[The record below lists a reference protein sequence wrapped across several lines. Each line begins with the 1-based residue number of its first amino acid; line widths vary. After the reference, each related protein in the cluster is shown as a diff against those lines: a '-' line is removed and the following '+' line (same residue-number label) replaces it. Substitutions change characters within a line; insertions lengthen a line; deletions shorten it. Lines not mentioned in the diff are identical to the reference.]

1 MIVVTASS
9 FLKVPQLR
17 RRLEAAFPQQK
28 IIYAEESRVDT
39 REKLLSVLE
48 GAEAWLVGREPADA
62 AILNAL
68 PALRV
73 VAKYGVGLDNVDVE
87 ACRKLGI
94 RIAWEG
100 GVNRDAVAEHTLG
113 LMLALCRNI
122 GLGSRRLSQGVWWKN
137 GGRNLSSMTV
147 GIIGF
152 GHIGSRVAE
161 LLQPF
166 GCQIL
171 IHDILDK
178 TEEAE
183 KFGAKQVK
191 YQELLKLSDLL
202 TFHVPLTP
210 QTLKMFGA
218 NELALIKP
226 AVYIVN
232 TSRGEVLDQEKLK
245 DALQKG
251 ELAGA
256 GLDVF
261 QSEPLIDKGLY
272 SLDNLVGTA
281 HTAGN
286 SQEAVLAMGE
296 AAIRGMQKELA
307 LLSKNSDLN

>member
-1 MIVVTASS
+1 VIVVTASS

-17 RRLEAAFPQQK
+17 RRLEAAFPQEK
-28 IIYAEESRVDT
+28 IIYAEESRVNS
-39 REKLLSVLE
+39 REKLLDVLE
-48 GAEAWLVGREPADA
+48 GAEGWLVGREPADA
-62 AILNAL
+62 EILNAL

-73 VAKYGVGLDNVDVE
+73 VAKYGVGLDNVDIE
-87 ACRKLGI
+87 ACSKLGI
-94 RIAWEG
+94 RIAWEA

-122 GLGSRRLSQGVWWKN
+122 GLGSRRLAQGVWWKN
-137 GGRNLSSMTV
+137 GGRNLSAMTV

-152 GHIGSRVAE
+152 GHIGTRVAE

-171 IHDILDK
+171 IHDILNK

-183 KFGAKQVK
+183 RVGARQVK

-245 DALQKG
+245 EALQKG

-261 QSEPLIDKGLY
+261 QSEPLVDKGLY
-272 SLDNLVGTA
+272 SLDNFVGTA

-296 AAIRGMQKELA
+296 AAIRGLQKELA
-307 LLSKNSDLN
+307 LLAKNSDLN

>member
-1 MIVVTASS
+1 VIVVTASS

-17 RRLEAAFPQQK
+17 RRLEAAFPSEK

-39 REKLLSVLE
+39 REKLLKVLD

-62 AILNAL
+62 GILNAL
-68 PALRV
+68 PSLRV

-87 ACRKLGI
+87 ACSRLGI

-100 GVNRDAVAEHTLG
+100 GVNCDAVAEHTLG

-137 GGRNLSSMTV
+137 GGRSLSAMTV
-147 GIIGF
+147 GIVGF
-152 GHIGSRVAE
+152 GHIGTRVAE
-161 LLQPF
+161 ILQAF

-171 IHDILDK
+171 VHDILDK

-183 KFGAKQVK
+183 RVGAKQLK
-191 YQELLKLSDLL
+191 YQDLLKQSDLL

-232 TSRGEVLDQEKLK
+232 TSRGEVLDQEKVK
-245 DALQKG
+245 EALEKG

-256 GLDVF
+256 GLDVY
-261 QSEPLIDKGLY
+261 QSEPLVDKDLY
-272 SLDNLVGTA
+272 SLEKLVGTA

-296 AAIRGMQKELA
+296 AAVRGLQKELA

>member
-1 MIVVTASS
+1 MIIVTASS

-17 RRLEAAFPQQK
+17 RRLEAAFPTEK

-39 REKLLSVLE
+39 RDKLLKVLD

-62 AILNAL
+62 AILSSL

-87 ACRKLGI
+87 ACSRLGI

-122 GLGSRRLSQGVWWKN
+122 GLGSRRLSQGIWWKN
-137 GGRNLSSMTV
+137 GGRSLSAMTV
-147 GIIGF
+147 GIVGYGYIGT
-152 GHIGSRVAE
+152 RVAE
-161 LLQPF
+161 ILQGF

-171 IHDILDK
+171 VHDILDK

-183 KFGAKQVK
+183 RVGAKQVK
-191 YQELLKLSDLL
+191 YQDLLKQADLL

-232 TSRGEVLDQEKLK
+232 TSRGEVLDQEKVK
-245 DALQKG
+245 EALQKG

-261 QSEPLIDKGLY
+261 QSEPLVDKDLY
-272 SLDNLVGTA
+272 SLENFVGTA

-296 AAIRGMQKELA
+296 AAIRGLQKELA

>member
-1 MIVVTASS
+1 VIVVTASS

-17 RRLEAAFPQQK
+17 RRLEAAFPNTK

-39 REKLLSVLE
+39 REKLLKVLD

-73 VAKYGVGLDNVDVE
+73 VAKYGVGLDNVDIE
-87 ACRKLGI
+87 ACSKLGI

-137 GGRNLSSMTV
+137 GGRSLSSMTV
-147 GIIGF
+147 GIVGF
-152 GHIGSRVAE
+152 GHIGTRVAE
-161 LLQPF
+161 ILQAF

-171 IHDILDK
+171 VHDILDK

-183 KFGAKQVK
+183 RVGAKQVK
-191 YQELLKLSDLL
+191 YQELLKQSDLL

-232 TSRGEVLDQEKLK
+232 TSRGEVLDQEKVK
-245 DALQKG
+245 EALQKG

-261 QSEPLIDKGLY
+261 QSEPLVDKDLY
-272 SLDNLVGTA
+272 SLENFVGTA

-296 AAIRGMQKELA
+296 AAIRGLQKELA

>member
-1 MIVVTASS
+1 VIVVTASS

-17 RRLEAAFPQQK
+17 RRLEAAFPNEK

-39 REKLLSVLE
+39 RDKLLKVLD

-62 AILNAL
+62 GILNAL
-68 PALRV
+68 PSLRV

-87 ACRKLGI
+87 ACSRLGI

-122 GLGSRRLSQGVWWKN
+122 GLGSRRLSQGIWWKN
-137 GGRNLSSMTV
+137 GGRSLSAMTV
-147 GIIGF
+147 GIVGF
-152 GHIGSRVAE
+152 GYIGTRVAE
-161 LLQPF
+161 ILQAF

-171 IHDILDK
+171 VHDILDK

-183 KFGAKQVK
+183 RVGAKQVK
-191 YQELLKLSDLL
+191 YQDLLKQSDLL

-232 TSRGEVLDQEKLK
+232 TSRGEVLDQEKVK
-245 DALQKG
+245 EALEKG

-261 QSEPLIDKGLY
+261 QSEPLVDKGLY
-272 SLDNLVGTA
+272 SLENFVGTA

-296 AAIRGMQKELA
+296 AAIRGLQKELA

>member
-1 MIVVTASS
+1 VIVVTASS

-17 RRLEAAFPQQK
+17 RRLEAALPQQE
-28 IIYAEESRVDT
+28 IVYAEEHRVDT
-39 REKLLSVLE
+39 RDKLVEVLE

-62 AILNAL
+62 RMLSGL
-68 PALRV
+68 PSLRV
-73 VAKYGVGLDNVDVE
+73 LAKYGVGLDNVDVE
-87 ACRKLGI
+87 ACSRLGI

-113 LMLALCRNI
+113 FMLALCRNI
-122 GLGSRRLSQGVWWKN
+122 GLGSRRLSQGIWWKN
-137 GGRNLSSMTV
+137 GGRSLGSMTV

-152 GHIGSRVAE
+152 GHIGTRVAE

-171 IHDILDK
+171 IHDILNK
-178 TEEAE
+178 TDEVERV
-183 KFGAKQVK
+183 GAKQLK
-191 YQELLKLSDLL
+191 YQDILKSADIL

-226 AVYIVN
+226 TVYIVN
-232 TSRGEVLDQEKLK
+232 TSRGEVLDQEKVK
-245 DALQKG
+245 EALQKG
-251 ELAGA
+251 QLAGA

-261 QSEPLIDKGLY
+261 QNEPLIDKDLY
-272 SLDNLVGTA
+272 SLDNFVGTA

-286 SQEAVLAMGE
+286 SEEAVLAMGE
-296 AAIRGMQKELA
+296 AAIRGLQKELA
-307 LLSKNSDLN
+307 LLAKNSDLN

>member
-17 RRLEAAFPQQK
+17 RRLEAAFPTEK

-39 REKLLSVLE
+39 RDKLLKVLD

-87 ACRKLGI
+87 ACSKLGI

-122 GLGSRRLSQGVWWKN
+122 ALGSRRLSQGIWWKN
-137 GGRNLSSMTV
+137 GGRSLSTMTV
-147 GIIGF
+147 GIVGF
-152 GHIGSRVAE
+152 GYIGTRVAE
-161 LLQPF
+161 ILQAF

-171 IHDILDK
+171 VHDILDK

-183 KFGAKQVK
+183 RIGAKQVK
-191 YQELLKLSDLL
+191 YQDLLKQSDLL

-232 TSRGEVLDQEKLK
+232 TSRGEVLDQEKVK
-245 DALQKG
+245 EALQKG

-261 QSEPLIDKGLY
+261 QSEPLVDKDLY
-272 SLDNLVGTA
+272 SLENFVGTA

-296 AAIRGMQKELA
+296 AAIRGLQKELA

>member
-17 RRLEAAFPQQK
+17 RRLEAAFPYRK
-28 IIYAEESRVDT
+28 IIYVEDKRADSRD
-39 REKLLSVLE
+39 KLMQVLQE
-48 GAEAWLVGREPADA
+48 AEAWLVGRELADA
-62 AILNAL
+62 ALLSAL
-68 PALRV
+68 PSLRV

-87 ACRKLGI
+87 ACSRLGI

-100 GVNRDAVAEHTLG
+100 GVNRDAVGEHTLG
-113 LMLALCRNI
+113 LMLAMCRNI
-122 GLGSRRLSQGVWWKN
+122 GLGSRLLSQGIWWKN
-137 GGRNLSSMTV
+137 GGRNLGSMTV
-147 GIIGF
+147 GIVGF
-152 GHIGSRVAE
+152 GHIGTRVAE

-183 KFGAKQVK
+183 KVGAKQVK
-191 YQELLKLSDLL
+191 YQELLKVADLL

-232 TSRGEVLDQEKLK
+232 TSRGEVLDQEKVK
-245 DALQKG
+245 EALQKG
-251 ELAGA
+251 ELAGV
-256 GLDVF
+256 GLDVY
-261 QSEPLIDKGLY
+261 QSEPLVDKDLY
-272 SLDNLVGTA
+272 SQENFVGTA

-296 AAIRGMQKELA
+296 AAIRGLQKELA
-307 LLSKNSDLN
+307 LLAKNSDLN

>member
-1 MIVVTASS
+1 VIVVTASS
-9 FLKVPQLR
+9 FLKVPELR
-17 RRLEAAFPQQK
+17 RRLEAAFPQQS
-28 IIYAEESRVDT
+28 IIYAEEARVNT
-39 REKLLSVLE
+39 REKLLQVLE

-62 AILNAL
+62 AILSSL

-73 VAKYGVGLDNVDVE
+73 IAKYGVGLDNLDME
-87 ACRKLGI
+87 ACSRHGV
-94 RIAWEG
+94 RIAWEA
-100 GVNRDAVAEHTLG
+100 GVNRDSVAEHALG

-122 GLGSRRLSQGVWWKN
+122 GLGSRRLAQGTWWKN
-137 GGRNLSSMTV
+137 GGRNLGAMTV

-171 IHDILDK
+171 IHDIVDK
-178 TEEAE
+178 TEDAHRV
-183 KFGAKQVK
+183 GARQVP
-191 YQELLKLSDLL
+191 YQELVKLSDLL

-232 TSRGEVLDQEKLK
+232 TSRGEVLDQKLVK
-245 DALQKG
+245 EALQTG
-251 ELAGA
+251 ALAGA

-261 QSEPLIDKGLY
+261 ESEPLLDNDLY
-272 SLDNLVGTA
+272 SLDNFVGTA

-286 SQEAVLAMGE
+286 SKEAVLAMGE
-296 AAIRGMQKELA
+296 AAIRGLQKELA
-307 LLSKNSDLN
+307 LLAKNSDLN

>member
-1 MIVVTASS
+1 VIVVTASS

-17 RRLEAAFPQQK
+17 RRLEAAFPQRK
-28 IIYAEESRVDT
+28 IIYAEESRVST
-39 REKLLSVLE
+39 REKLLDVLQ

-62 AILNAL
+62 AILGSL

-73 VAKYGVGLDNVDVE
+73 VAKYGVGLDNVDLD
-87 ACRKLGI
+87 ACARLGI

-122 GLGSRRLSQGVWWKN
+122 GLGSRRLAQGIWWKN

-152 GHIGSRVAE
+152 GHVGTRVAE

-183 KFGAKQVK
+183 RLGVRQVK
-191 YQELLKLSDLL
+191 YQDLLKLSDLL

-210 QTLKMFGA
+210 QTLKMFGT

-232 TSRGEVLDQEKLK
+232 TSRGEVLDQEKVKEALK
-245 DALQKG
+245 KG

-261 QSEPLIDKGLY
+261 EREPLVDKELY
-272 SLDNLVGTA
+272 SLDNFIGTA

-296 AAIRGMQKELA
+296 AAIRGLQKELA
-307 LLSKNSDLN
+307 LLDKNSDLN

>member
-1 MIVVTASS
+1 VIVVTASS

-17 RRLEAAFPQQK
+17 RRLEAAFPQRK
-28 IIYAEESRVDT
+28 IIYAEESRVST
-39 REKLLSVLE
+39 REKLLDVLQ

-62 AILNAL
+62 AILGSL

-73 VAKYGVGLDNVDVE
+73 VAKYGVGLDNVDLD
-87 ACRKLGI
+87 ACARLGI

-122 GLGSRRLSQGVWWKN
+122 GLGSRRLAQGIWWKN

-152 GHIGSRVAE
+152 GHVGTRVAE

-183 KFGAKQVK
+183 RLGVRQVK
-191 YQELLKLSDLL
+191 YQDLLKLSDLL

-210 QTLKMFGA
+210 QTLKMFGT

-232 TSRGEVLDQEKLK
+232 TSRGEVLDQEKVK
-245 DALQKG
+245 EALQKG

-261 QSEPLIDKGLY
+261 ESEPLVDKELY
-272 SLDNLVGTA
+272 SLDNFIGTA

-296 AAIRGMQKELA
+296 AAIRGLQKELA
-307 LLSKNSDLN
+307 LLDKNSDLN

>member
-39 REKLLSVLE
+39 REKLLHTLQ

-62 AILNAL
+62 AILSAL

-122 GLGSRRLSQGVWWKN
+122 GLGSRRLSQGHWWKN

-171 IHDILDK
+171 VHDILNK

-183 KFGAKQVK
+183 RVGARQVK
-191 YQELLKLSDLL
+191 YQELLKVSDLL

-245 DALQKG
+245 EALQKG

-261 QSEPLIDKGLY
+261 QSEPLVDKDLY
-272 SLDNLVGTA
+272 SLDNFVGTA

-296 AAIRGMQKELA
+296 AAIRGLQKELA

>member
-1 MIVVTASS
+1 VIVVTASS

-17 RRLEAAFPQQK
+17 RRLEAAFPQRK
-28 IIYAEESRVDT
+28 IIYAEESRVST
-39 REKLLSVLE
+39 REKLLDVLQ

-62 AILNAL
+62 AILGSL

-73 VAKYGVGLDNVDVE
+73 VAKYGVGLDNVDLD
-87 ACRKLGI
+87 ACARLGI

-122 GLGSRRLSQGVWWKN
+122 GLGSRRLAQGIWWKN

-152 GHIGSRVAE
+152 GHVGTRVAE

-183 KFGAKQVK
+183 RLGARQVK
-191 YQELLKLSDLL
+191 YQDLLKLSDLL

-210 QTLKMFGA
+210 QTLKMFGT

-232 TSRGEVLDQEKLK
+232 TSRGEVLDQEKVK
-245 DALQKG
+245 EALQKG

-261 QSEPLIDKGLY
+261 ESEPLVDKELY
-272 SLDNLVGTA
+272 SLDNFIGTA

-296 AAIRGMQKELA
+296 AAIRGLQKELA
-307 LLSKNSDLN
+307 LLDKNSDLN